1 MKKLIIIITLLCIG
15 CSTFLRYNYEQ
26 ALRNIPQNT
35 RVVDITND
43 HIVYE
48 TYTTNK
54 IVGNLITVNGKQY
67 ATTNGVTFT
76 PYDVVTV
83 NVYKVKYSADGNIL
97 NTVKIK

>member
-1 MKKLIIIITLLCIG
+1 
-15 CSTFLRYNYEQ
+15 
-26 ALRNIPQNT
+26 
-35 RVVDITND
+35 
-43 HIVYE
+43 
-48 TYTTNK
+48 
-54 IVGNLITVNGKQY
+54 LITVNGKQY